1 MKRWKSFI
9 IFAILLIV
17 LQACTITIG
26 NPDNGSSKSSVAMAA
41 AIDSPVQGGQY
52 SMQAIDI
59 RYKATAPEGVAAVE
73 LNIDGYVVN
82 LYNAPDTSQSVVAL
96 QYSWTPAT
104 AGSHIIRVRTKDAQG
119 SWSNYADAMITVA
132 ESQTAQEQP
141 AQQQAQATNTTAPTS
156 TPSATQTPD
165 KPYIFDVDHDVDK
178 FFYNK
183 TTCGATK
190 ITITLKVSDPD
201 KVWSVV
207 IFTRF
212 LDKEGEG
219 QTKWDSGHAMSPKGD
234 GVYSITLDSSKITN
248 FDTYEFAVFR
258 YQFVATDKD
267 RNEVIRSEVFEDVAY
282 EICP

>member
-1 MKRWKSFI
+1 VKRWKLI
-9 IFAILLIV
+9 IFIAVFLVI

-26 NPDNGSSKSSVAMAA
+26 SPDNGASQSTVALAA
-41 AIDSPVQGGQY
+41 VIDSPLQGGQY
-52 SMQAIDI
+52 TMQAIDI

-82 LYNAPDTSQSVVAL
+82 LYNAPDTNQSVIAL
-96 QYSWTPAT
+96 QYSWTPST

-119 SWSNYADAMITVA
+119 NWSNYTDAMIMVA
-132 ESQTAQEQP
+132 DNQPVQEQP
-141 AQQQAQATNTTAPTS
+141 APQQPQATNTTAPTS

-165 KPYIFDVDHDVDK
+165 KAYIYDVDHDVDK

-183 TTCGATK
+183 TTCGANK
-190 ITITLKVSDPD
+190 ITITMKVSDPD

-212 LDKEGEG
+212 LDKEGDG
-219 QTKWDSGHAMSPKGD
+219 QTKWDSGHAMTPKGD
-234 GVYSITLDSSKITN
+234 GLYSITLESSKITN
-248 FDTYEFAVFR
+248 FDTYEFAVLR

-267 RNEVIRSEVFEDVAY
+267 RNEVARSEVFEDVAY

>member
-1 MKRWKSFI
+1 MKRWKLI
-9 IFAILLIV
+9 IFIAVFLVI

-26 NPDNGSSKSSVAMAA
+26 SPDNGASQSTVALAA
-41 AIDSPVQGGQY
+41 VIDSPLQGGQY
-52 SMQAIDI
+52 TMQAIDI

-82 LYNAPDTSQSVVAL
+82 LYNAPDTNQSVIAL
-96 QYSWTPAT
+96 QYSWTPST

-119 SWSNYADAMITVA
+119 NWSNYTDAMIMVA
-132 ESQTAQEQP
+132 DNQPVQEQP
-141 AQQQAQATNTTAPTS
+141 APQQPQATNTTAPTS

-165 KPYIFDVDHDVDK
+165 KAYIYDVDHDVDK

-183 TTCGATK
+183 TTCGANK
-190 ITITLKVSDPD
+190 ITITMKVSDPD

-212 LDKEGEG
+212 LDKEGDG
-219 QTKWDSGHAMSPKGD
+219 QTKWDSGHAMTPKGD
-234 GVYSITLDSSKITN
+234 GLYSITLESSKITN
-248 FDTYEFAVFR
+248 FDTYEFAVLR

-267 RNEVIRSEVFEDVAY
+267 RNEVARSEVFGDVAY

>member
-1 MKRWKSFI
+1 MKRWKLI
-9 IFAILLIV
+9 IFIAVFLVI

-26 NPDNGSSKSSVAMAA
+26 SPDNGASQSTVALAA
-41 AIDSPVQGGQY
+41 VIDSPLQGGQY
-52 SMQAIDI
+52 TMQAIDI

-82 LYNAPDTSQSVVAL
+82 LYNAPDTNQSVIAL
-96 QYSWTPAT
+96 QYSWTPST

-119 SWSNYADAMITVA
+119 NWSNYTDAMIMVA
-132 ESQTAQEQP
+132 DNQPVQEQP
-141 AQQQAQATNTTAPTS
+141 APQQPQATNTTAPTS

-165 KPYIFDVDHDVDK
+165 KAYIYDVDHDVDK

-183 TTCGATK
+183 TTCGANK
-190 ITITLKVSDPD
+190 ITITMKVSDPD

-212 LDKEGEG
+212 LDKEGDG
-219 QTKWDSGHAMSPKGD
+219 QTKWDSGHAMTPKGD
-234 GVYSITLDSSKITN
+234 GLYSITLESSKITN
-248 FDTYEFAVFR
+248 FDTYEFAVLR

-267 RNEVIRSEVFEDVAY
+267 RNEVARSEVFEDVAY

>member
-1 MKRWKSFI
+1 MKRWRLFI
-9 IFAILLIV
+9 CIAIGLIV

-26 NPDNGSSKSSVAMAA
+26 NPGNGSSQSTVALATV
-41 AIDSPVQGGQY
+41 IDSPVQGGQY

-190 ITITLKVSDPD
+190 ITITLEVSDPD

-234 GVYSITLDSSKITN
+234 GVYSITLDSSKIAN

-267 RNEVIRSEVFEDVAY
+267 RNEVIRTEVFEDVAY